1 MSQRRKL
8 KHRMRQ
14 LHEIRN
20 IMDAMKNLAVLETHK
35 LDKLLVNQTALIE
48 DLDKIAEDF
57 LGYYPYPFSRDVKAI
72 DCWILF
78 GSERGFN
85 GDFNDSLI
93 EYLDRHLESINNTNY
108 LLIPIGNK
116 LFSRLQG
123 NTHVSDFIDGP
134 DVAEEVNSILNTLL
148 THINDLQSQ
157 YPELNIFALYHDAES
172 DEVTSRQLMPPFINK
187 SSKQP
192 TYPFPPLLNLSPED
206 YFSELLDRYLFVTL
220 QEIIYNSLMAENHKR
235 IQHMDGA
242 VQKLDEKTGELAR
255 QYHIHRQE
263 EITEEIEVIL
273 LNSPVEPGNTNPN
286 DSRQS

>member
-1 MSQRRKL
+1 
-8 KHRMRQ
+8 
-14 LHEIRN
+14 
-20 IMDAMKNLAVLETHK
+20 MDAMKNLAVLETHK
-35 LDKLLVNQTALIE
+35 LNKLLDKQNTLIE

-57 LGYYPYPFSRDVKAI
+57 LGFYPYPFSNDDKAT
-72 DCWILF
+72 DCLILF

-85 GDFNDSLI
+85 GDFNEALI
-93 EYLDRHLESINNTNY
+93 EYLDRHLESIDNPDY

-116 LFSRLQG
+116 LFSRLRD
-123 NTHVSDFIDGP
+123 NTHVSAFIEGP

-148 THINDLQSQ
+148 THINDLQSK
-157 YPELNIFALYHDAES
+157 YPELNITALYHDAES
-172 DEVTSRQLMPPFINK
+172 DVVISRQLMPPFIYK
-187 SSKQP
+187 SGKQA
-192 TYPFPPLLNLSPED
+192 TYPFPPLLNLSPKD
-206 YFSELLDRYLFVTL
+206 YLSELLDRYLFVIL

-273 LNSPVEPGNTNPN
+273 LNSPVEPENTNPY
-286 DSRQS
+286 DSQ